1 MVRAYPVVKM
11 TSSTHNKE
19 NISLTPD
26 EMEVLRHIGGQVPGP
41 RHTLMLMPDGKI
53 TKAMGRLAE
62 KGLAE
67 STGFVQRIGGN
78 ELLRVRLT
86 GKGWVMFNGLRDED
100 R

>member
-1 MVRAYPVVKM
+1 MIW
-11 TSSTHNKE
+11 STHSKE
-19 NISLTPD
+19 KNSLTPD
-26 EMEVLRHIGGQVPGP
+26 EMEVLRHIGGQVLGP
-41 RHTLMLMPDGKI
+41 RHTLTLMPDGKI
-53 TKAMGRLAE
+53 TEVMGRLAE

-86 GKGWVMFNGLRDED
+86 GRGWVRFKGLRGED